1 MAKTGNTGMVRA
13 DVLRAALALPM
24 AGGAAILAA
33 CGAAD
38 QAASPGTSAGP
49 VEIEYWSTLQ
59 LTHPEGKG
67 RVEAMKISEQANAAS
82 VKVRYEQ
89 EGGSNW
95 EKITAALTAGTP
107 PNLLV
112 FRPNNAAALADAG
125 GGIDL
130 EAVLKTLPAWNRIKA
145 NLQPGYLEGAT
156 WRGKQ
161 VALPLYTVNQA
172 LIYAPDH
179 LDKAGVPAPRPDW
192 AWADFETIAKR
203 AARPPDVWGL
213 DVLWRVSGWRL
224 FAGSNGALFFN
235 KQLTKVSYTQ
245 AESLAA
251 VEFMAKLTHGL
262 NLVPPEPLGELMA
275 KGQTVF
281 EPQGPYRM
289 PVLREA
295 GARFEPILMPRGP
308 QKPTPYNWASMY
320 SLIVFKAA
328 DPAKHRA
335 AAQVALGCLAD
346 DAQAA
351 MCKVHLGLP
360 VTRAAHQSAAY
371 QQYLAQDRQMKVFA
385 DMMSAVEVMPAVPSL
400 ERIWAIQDE
409 AMNKVYKRQ
418 DTVRNA
424 VQEAERQSQL
434 LLDADLAAKK

>member
-1 MAKTGNTGMVRA
+1 MVKAGGAGMVRA

-24 AGGAAILAA
+24 AGGGALLAA

-38 QAASPGTSAGP
+38 QAASPSKSAAP
-49 VEIEYWSTLQ
+49 VEIEYWNTLPI
-59 LTHPEGKG
+59 THPEGKG
-67 RVEAMKISEQANAAS
+67 RTEAMKISEQANAAS
-82 VKVRYEQ
+82 VRVRYEQ

-112 FRPNNAAALADAG
+112 FRPNNAASLADAG

-130 EAVLKTLPAWNRIKA
+130 ETELKALPAWARVKA
-145 NLQPGYLEGAT
+145 SLQPGYLDGAT

-161 VALPLYTVNQA
+161 VCLPLYTVNQA

-179 LDKAGVPAPRPDW
+179 LDKAGIPAPRSDW
-192 AWADFETIAKR
+192 TWTDFETIAKR

-235 KQLTKVSYTQ
+235 KQLTKVTYTQ
-245 AESLAA
+245 PESLAA
-251 VEFMAKLTHGL
+251 VDFMAKLTHGL

-320 SLIVFKAA
+320 SLIVFKVT
-328 DPAKHRA
+328 DSAKHRA

-346 DAQAA
+346 DAQVA
-351 MCKVHLGLP
+351 MCKIHLGLP
-360 VTRAAHQSAAY
+360 VTRAAHQSSAY

-400 ERIWAIQDE
+400 ERIWTIQDE

-424 VQEAERQSQL
+424 VQEAERQAQL
-434 LLDADLAAKK
+434 LLDADLATKK